1 MNTKTMTMQEFYD
14 QYEKSDND
22 EIEKFRLELQK
33 EGTKEKIVEKLN
45 NLSPDSPAWT
55 GWW

>member
-1 MNTKTMTMQEFYD
+1 MTMQEFYD

>member
-1 MNTKTMTMQEFYD
+1 MNTTTLSMQQFYER
-14 QYEKSDND
+14 YENFDDD
-22 EIEKFRLELQK
+22 EIKKFRLELQK
-33 EGTKEKIVEKLN
+33 EGAKEKIIEKLN